1 MLKHKIK
8 DSVLVTA
15 LAGVSLCL
23 TSCDWGV
30 LGSSPD
36 PVTVHPPIIE
46 PTAVTLDPKPKALT
60 PPIAKPLESRPG
72 FVLNPYTGTIVDV
85 RGLAS
90 GLLVRD
96 PEDPDKTHT
105 FYVP

>member
-1 MLKHKIK
+1 MIAA
-8 DSVLVTA
+8 S
-15 LAGVSLCL
+15 SLSL
-23 TSCDWGV
+23 MMSSCDWGI

-36 PVTVHPPIIE
+36 SVVVRPPMIDPIVNPIVNPIVKAIE
-46 PTAVTLDPKPKALT
+46 PEQTT
-60 PPIAKPLESRPG
+60 PPTAKLLDSRPG
-72 FVLNPYTGTIVDV
+72 FVFNPYTGNIVDV

-96 PEDPDKTHT
+96 PEDPDKAHT